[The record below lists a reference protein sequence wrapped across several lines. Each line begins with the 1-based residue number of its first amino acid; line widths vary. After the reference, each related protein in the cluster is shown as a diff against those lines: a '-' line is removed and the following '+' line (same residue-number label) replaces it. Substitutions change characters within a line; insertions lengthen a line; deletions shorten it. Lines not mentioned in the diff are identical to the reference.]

1 MITNLTFVLLIVI
14 QSFGTLNKDRL
25 STTVKITFHTT
36 DQQILNFE
44 RRDSI
49 QLRQAADG
57 LVRSRKF
64 QKAEV
69 TFSTGEIA
77 KFRGDGV
84 SWVEITLHSGNQ
96 TLEVPS
102 KIVDK
107 LREIHFDD
115 MFLSWSGEKETAFK
129 SEYLNLV
136 FASGTQRIYGQYP
149 KIQLLCLK
157 LIKWVPE
164 RAIPLK
170 NNGIQ
175 YSPL

>member
-1 MITNLTFVLLIVI
+1 M
-14 QSFGTLNKDRL
+14 QSFGTLHKDRL
-25 STTVKITFHTT
+25 STTIKITFHTT
-36 DQQILNFE
+36 DQQILKFE
-44 RRDSI
+44 RKDSI

-57 LVRSRKF
+57 LVRNRKF

-69 TFSTGEIA
+69 IFSTGEIA

-84 SWVEITLHSGNQ
+84 SWMEITLHDGNQ

-102 KIVDK
+102 KIIGK

-115 MFLSWSGEKETAFK
+115 MFLLWSGEKETAFK
-129 SEYLNLV
+129 SEYLSLV
-136 FASGTQRIYGQYP
+136 FASGKQRIYGQYP
-149 KIQLLCLK
+149 KIELLCLK
-157 LIKWVPE
+157 LLKWVPE
-164 RAIPLK
+164 RAIPLM